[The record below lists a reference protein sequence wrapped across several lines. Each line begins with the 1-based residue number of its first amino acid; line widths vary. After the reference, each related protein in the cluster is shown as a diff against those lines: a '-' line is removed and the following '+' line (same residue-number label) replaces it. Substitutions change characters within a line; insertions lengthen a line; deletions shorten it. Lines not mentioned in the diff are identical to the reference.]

1 MNPNAA
7 VLRMLLMLLCMLA
20 AWAWVWRVIATR
32 RTARGKNRFIAHL
45 IGALVGSGAV
55 FGAFCLSGA
64 LLMPDTGNGASIAIG
79 VLGALVL
86 CAYFGALHFP
96 RQKASQSAKA
106 EPALPTVA
114 IAGTKADANPVSRVP
129 RKRFKDSLQ
138 TWWHEW
144 WQEEKRRQEE
154 FLRQEER
161 KRVSRE
167 KALGMPFGTFF
178 SERMGDHLM
187 LWGGVLFLIV
197 WGCLFAFVHSA
208 EDWLTR
214 LVVSF
219 IVACLLAAVW
229 GVSCIVIVPAILPL
243 LVLLPF
249 ACVSILAEAWWRIRH
264 NQPYIAPP
272 VVISYDSITPS
283 APTQSTGNWL
293 VPSVPTQSTGNWLVP
308 LVIGLWI
315 GNAWGK
321 DD

>member
-7 VLRMLLMLLCMLA
+7 VLLMLLCMLA

-32 RTARGKNRFIAHL
+32 RTVRGRNRFIAHL
-45 IGALVGSGAV
+45 IGALAGSGAV

-64 LLMPDTGNGASIAIG
+64 LLMPGAGDGASIAIG
-79 VLGALVL
+79 VFGALVL
-86 CAYFGALHFP
+86 CAYLGALHSP
-96 RQKASQSAKA
+96 KQKASQSAEA
-106 EPALPTVA
+106 EPAVLVA
-114 IAGTKADANPVSRVP
+114 VAGTKTDASPVSRVP
-129 RKRFKDSLQ
+129 RKPFKDSLQ
-138 TWWHEW
+138 SW

-178 SERMGDHLM
+178 SERMEDHLM

-197 WGCLFAFVHSA
+197 WGCLFAFVPSA
-208 EDWLTR
+208 GDWLTR

-229 GVSCIVIVPAILPL
+229 GVSCIVIVPAILLL

-272 VVISYDSITPS
+272 VVISYDSIASS
-283 APTQSTGNWL
+283 APTRN
-293 VPSVPTQSTGNWLVP
+293 TGNWLVP
-308 LVIGLWI
+308 LAIGLWI